1 MKKIYPLLLNS
12 VTPESTALNGF
23 LKDNTLDDLIETYMG
38 NLLGDKVFTF
48 FQGNLPVTVK
58 LSDTASSTDSPSK
71 ESLSDSSLK
80 KNPERSLSNGN
91 SCIRVSPDNETA
103 LPRYGCWGKERMLYI
118 LSAEEDASIWI
129 GFKKNLTASDIYE
142 RCQSGTILEAMNEIG
157 PEEGETFY
165 IRPGVPFCIG
175 KGVKYVEVSQNSPV
189 EFNIEELDQLV
200 EALDFIRLDATNPE
214 YVAPEDCL
222 FRMERVAITKPQ
234 TIAPDQTES
243 FMVLLNLDNQT
254 SLKVKDLRGYTEIS
268 EETCITL
275 DSAYPGNAS
284 NHSNESRT
292 NVCNSNGSRSNA
304 CASSRSRSNACSSNA
319 NALNTNRSNACD
331 SSRSRSNAC
340 SSNANT
346 LNTNRSNA
354 CDSNGSRSNACSS
367 NANTLN
373 TNRSNACDLSAN
385 ALNANGSRCLVLI
398 PHDIQELT
406 IAPAQEGENPT
417 SSFLRIYMCN
427 IPEPP
432 KPDEEEEDECDD
444 DNHEHHCG
452 CDAHHHHHD
461 EGCGCHH
468 HDDEEDDCH
477 CGHHLDEDC
486 GCHHGEDGGRHLS

>member
-354 CDSNGSRSNACSS
+354 CD
-367 NANTLN
+367 
-373 TNRSNACDLSAN
+373 LSAN

>member
-1 MKKIYPLLLNS
+1 MKKIYPLLLDS

-23 LKDNTLDDLIETYMG
+23 LKDNSLDDLIETYMG

-58 LSDTASSTDSPSK
+58 LSDTSSSTG
-71 ESLSDSSLK
+71 
-80 KNPERSLSNGN
+80 R
-91 SCIRVSPDNETA
+91 SCIKVSPDNETA

-165 IRPGVPFCIG
+165 IRPGVPFCLG
-175 KGVKYVEVSQNSPV
+175 TGVKYVEVSQNSPV

-243 FMVLLNLDNQT
+243 FMVVLNLDNQT

-268 EETCITL
+268 DETCITL
-275 DSAYPGNAS
+275 DSVYPGNANTRAAAS
-284 NHSNESRT
+284 RSNE
-292 NVCNSNGSRSNA
+292 SRSNA
-304 CASSRSRSNACSSNA
+304 CNSS
-319 NALNTNRSNACD
+319 T
-331 SSRSRSNAC
+331 
-340 SSNANT
+340 
-346 LNTNRSNA
+346 
-354 CDSNGSRSNACSS
+354 
-367 NANTLN
+367 
-373 TNRSNACDLSAN
+373 N
-385 ALNANGSRCLVLI
+385 ALNAGGSRCLVLI

-432 KPDEEEEDECDD
+432 KPDEDEDDECDD
-444 DNHEHHCG
+444 DNHEYHCG

-461 EGCGCHH
+461 
-468 HDDEEDDCH
+468 
-477 CGHHLDEDC
+477 DC
-486 GCHHGEDGGRHLS
+486 GCHHGEDGGGHLS

>member
-1 MKKIYPLLLNS
+1 MKKIYPLLLDS

-23 LKDNTLDDLIETYMG
+23 LKDNSLDDLIETYMG

-91 SCIRVSPDNETA
+91 SFIRVSPDNETA

-268 EETCITL
+268 DETCITL

-304 CASSRSRSNACSSNA
+304 CASSRSRSNANA
-319 NALNTNRSNACD
+319 
-331 SSRSRSNAC
+331 
-340 SSNANT
+340 
-346 LNTNRSNA
+346 
-354 CDSNGSRSNACSS
+354 
-367 NANTLN
+367 LN

-406 IAPAQEGENPT
+406 MAPAQEGENPT